1 MTAARRRLPSLGNLM
16 LIGMGVG
23 VLAGTIFGESAT
35 RFAFLG
41 DIFIRLLTLVAV
53 PLVFF
58 NVIAALASSG
68 ASGRVSRLLLRIGT
82 FFLATTVAAHLIS
95 LAVVGLLRP
104 GAGLARP
111 AASGGEAGPAA
122 VPGFED
128 FLFAL
133 VPDNALGIFVDDRV
147 TAVVVLGLMV
157 GFAAWGLDGERRADV
172 ARFFASG
179 TALLR
184 QLVAGVLW
192 VGPLGVAALAAASV
206 GEYGSSIFGP
216 LGVYIAAIWLAD
228 VALFALY
235 FAALRLLAGTSP
247 LSFLRRTATVWTT
260 TMSTCSSLA
269 SLGASLNAAEK
280 MGLPRSAYALTLPLG
295 AQFNKNGSGV
305 LLAGIV
311 LFTAQTI
318 GVSFSVGEIVILIAL
333 GGLLSAAAPGVPN
346 GGIVNQF
353 LLLSAFGLPLEIG
366 VLVAGIY
373 RLVDMPTTT
382 ANIMG
387 DLVGTMVVTRR
398 EREKISGVSS

>member
-1 MTAARRRLPSLGNLM
+1 MTARRLPSLGNLM

-23 VLAGTIFGESAT
+23 VVAGMVFGESAT
-35 RFAFLG
+35 RTAFVG

-58 NVIAALASSG
+58 NLVAALAASS
-68 ASGRVSRLLLRIGT
+68 ASGNVSRLMLRIGA
-82 FFLATTVAAHLIS
+82 FFAVTTVAAQLVA
-95 LAVVGLLRP
+95 LAVIGLLRP
-104 GAGLARP
+104 GAGLARS
-111 AASGGEAGPAA
+111 AASDGGAA
-122 VPGFED
+122 PGAAPGFED
-128 FLFAL
+128 FLFTL
-133 VPDNALGIFVDDRV
+133 VPDNALGVFVDDRV

-157 GFAAWGLDGERRADV
+157 GLATWGLAGEWRADV
-172 ARFFASG
+172 TRFFASG

-192 VGPLGVAALAAASV
+192 FGPLGVAALAAASV

-216 LGVYIAAIWLAD
+216 LGVYIAAVWIADLAI
-228 VALFALY
+228 FALY
-235 FAALRLLAGTSP
+235 FAALRFLAATPP
-247 LSFLRRTATVWTT
+247 LSFVRRTATVWTT
-260 TMSTCSSLA
+260 TASTCSSLA

-280 MGLPRSAYALTLPLG
+280 MGLPRSTYALTLPLG
-295 AQFNKNGSGV
+295 AQFNKDGSAV
-305 LLAGIV
+305 LLCGIV
-311 LFTAQTI
+311 LFTAQAA
-318 GVSFSVGEIVILIAL
+318 GVSFSIGEILVVIAL

-353 LLLSAFGLPLEIG
+353 LLLRALGLPVEIG

-387 DLVGTMVVTRR
+387 DLVGTTVVTRR
-398 EREKISGVSS
+398 EKEESGVVAS